1 MSFKGFQA
9 ILRFWQFDDY
19 PESTDD
25 RLSNICLMVNT
36 FIKKCYDVLVPDKN
50 LSLDESMMLWL
61 ERIVLKQYIKNKR
74 HNYEIKF
81 FELTVRDLPELKQ
94 TTNQHRKELVKSNVI
109 TDYNANMSGID
120 QSDQMLSCHSS
131 LRKTVRWY
139 KKVGVHILKILLTNA
154 RYIYLNY
161 SEEANPLNVIG
172 FKEATMAKLV
182 GELKKT
188 KAVLVKAKFNYPTLI
203 PLTEKINNPA
213 CECESCSC
221 RNNSRE
227 KESRYICALGII
239 HLART
244 QHFPKN

>member
-1 MSFKGFQA
+1 MIDQVVFEINNYEQTIINSKWPLRRNSILSKWHPVNAFKMKKFRSLVLLMGLIRLLTYQHYWSKKPLFGLPYFSEFQA
-9 ILRFWQFDDY
+9 ILRFWQFGDY

-81 FELTVRDLPELKQ
+81 FELTARGLPELKQ

-120 QSDQMLSCHSS
+120 QPDQMLSCHSS

-139 KKVGVHILKILLTNA
+139 KKVGGSHTEDPSDKCSLHL
-154 RYIYLNY
+154 
-161 SEEANPLNVIG
+161 
-172 FKEATMAKLV
+172 FKL
-182 GELKKT
+182 
-188 KAVLVKAKFNYPTLI
+188 FRR
-203 PLTEKINNPA
+203 
-213 CECESCSC
+213 S
-221 RNNSRE
+221 
-227 KESRYICALGII
+227 
-239 HLART
+239 
-244 QHFPKN
+244 